1 MDRLKGIFDILDQEM
16 HFEWADLIFIPAEI
30 KSKYFPLHFR
40 NTSRLKWFKINQE
53 AKIFKIG
60 HSSLPLLVLCITI
73 AIGP

>member
-40 NTSRLKWFKINQE
+40 NTSRLKSLKINQE
-53 AKIFKIG
+53 TMKFKIG
-60 HSSLPLLVLCITI
+60 AFITAVI
-73 AIGP
+73 STTERCS